1 MRMKLRIDIINPQH
15 VHLSVFS
22 DSSVDNNG
30 TFAHLGRLIMGIGEY
45 QAFGCALGL
54 GAKQMKG
61 HFVLMPEDPKFK
73 EWTDRE
79 AMKDSEKEEE

>member
-1 MRMKLRIDIINPQH
+1 MRMKLRIDLINPQH

-22 DSSVDNNG
+22 DPSVTNDG
-30 TFAHLGRLIMGIGEY
+30 TFAYLGLLIMGIGEY

-73 EWTDRE
+73 EWTDKE
-79 AMKDSEKEEE
+79 AKKDEQRS